1 MYAYAF
7 LSLYPFKNNKESMSG
22 GGEWVGVEQSC
33 NEHILETQ
41 HHMASDHHG
50 YPPLNMH
57 VNMKEERTKEQD

>member
-1 MYAYAF
+1 
-7 LSLYPFKNNKESMSG
+7 MSG